1 MTRET
6 LIYRNMIRIHWT
18 VTPCLARIAWK
29 KKSPQANYYLS
40 TYLSFFF
47 FSLPPLA
54 FLSSL
59 FLLVGQKRRKKNQ
72 HTTYTLFIVE
82 GNYNKASEQS
92 NARQTYSAANTI
104 VQFLKLAIR
113 RNFHLKL
120 SKVRKRWKR
129 KLLWHWHQKSFKL
142 KRELKK

>member
-1 MTRET
+1 MSGTHR
-6 LIYRNMIRIHWT
+6 LKKNRRRQIII
-18 VTPCLARIAWK
+18 CLR
-29 KKSPQANYYLS
+29 
-40 TYLSFFF
+40 TCLSF
-47 FSLPPLA
+47 
-54 FLSSL
+54 SSL
-59 FLLVGQKRRKKNQ
+59 SHRSLSFLASSSWWDKSVEKKNQ

-120 SKVRKRWKR
+120 SKVRKR
-129 KLLWHWHQKSFKL
+129 
-142 KRELKK
+142 